1 MYNRLLI
8 VLAATLA
15 SATNHIASAQ
25 EVTLKGITSFAE
37 NTFYSRGFE
46 SFIEKVKADGKGSSK
61 SPTSANRR
69 RCRHSRL
76 AMRSK
81 VGSSTLPTGAFYTNL
96 MPEADTTVH
105 RGYL

>member
-1 MYNRLLI
+1 MKGSDRRGNSVYNRLLI

-46 SFIEKVKADGKGSSK
+46 SFIEKVNADGKGVIQI
-61 SPTSANRR
+61 NY
-69 RCRHSRL
+69 
-76 AMRSK
+76 
-81 VGSSTLPTGAFYTNL
+81 VGG
-96 MPEADTTVH
+96 PEAMPPFEVGNALKGGVVDIADGRVL
-105 RGYL
+105 YEFDA